1 MFTKHELAMIYEALI
16 EVKPNAQDLIGKI
29 YRLILIN

>member
-1 MFTKHELAMIYEALI
+1 MFTPYELAMIYEALT
-16 EVKPNAQDLIGKI
+16 ELKPDAHDLIGKV